1 MSRVVLLFT
10 LLVLGC
16 SSGSATPYED
26 VPGLEVAVD
35 AGPRCEPVGSMR
47 SCACPV
53 VGAYEVC
60 QPSGAW
66 SECFCPPPD
75 AGAPAPDVAVVD
87 APAPRDAVAVDVL
100 DAAVGED
107 RAPPPDAHDAAA
119 VDAADAA
126 VELDV
131 VAVADAR
138 ADAADVPVDTGP
150 PPCTADTYRCDT
162 LAGSPYLYRCV
173 AGSWQPLRGCGGYIM
188 SSNRTGY
195 CSTAEPTCRF
205 CAGRDCTPMCAEDLD
220 CLSLGLG
227 RCDRGQCLHRGAVAC
242 RTLDDCDAIGGGR
255 VRVDCVSTAFFGS
268 TEMLCAGSSWCTFDG
283 MCPAGWRCDR
293 TNGHCAR

>member
-1 MSRVVLLFT
+1 
-10 LLVLGC
+10 
-16 SSGSATPYED
+16 
-26 VPGLEVAVD
+26 
-35 AGPRCEPVGSMR
+35 MR
-47 SCACPV
+47 ACACPV

-107 RAPPPDAHDAAA
+107 RAPPLDAHDAAA

-138 ADAADVPVDTGP
+138 ADAADVPIDTGP
-150 PPCTADTYRCDT
+150 PPCTSNTYRCGT
-162 LAGSPYLYRCV
+162 FSGQPYVERCV
-173 AGSWQPLRGCGGYIM
+173 DGAWRPWQGCDGYNATTDRN
-188 SSNRTGY
+188 SVCPTGE
-195 CSTAEPTCRF
+195 TTCQVCR
-205 CAGRDCTPMCAEDLD
+205 GRDCAAFCASDLD
-220 CLSLGLG
+220 CLPLGLG
-227 RCDRGQCLHRGAVAC
+227 RCDRGRCLRRGALNC
-242 RTLDDCDAIGGGR
+242 RTLDDCDVISGGR
-255 VRVDCVSTAFFGS
+255 QRIDCVAATFHGAM
-268 TEMLCAGSSWCTFDG
+268 EMLCTGSTWCTGDA
-283 MCPAGWRCDR
+283 MCPVGWRCDGA
-293 TNGHCAR
+293 TGHCAR